1 MRVILLKDVKGTGKK
16 DDIVNVSDGF
26 AKNYLI
32 PNKLATM
39 LNASNLNE
47 NKQLKASQNY
57 HKQLEIDAAKKL
69 KEELEKITLTLTIK
83 IGENGRAFGSITSKE
98 VSEGLKGIGLEV
110 DKKKIVMESI
120 KSAGNYTVEAKLYAG
135 ISAKFKLN
143 VESGRVWVGGSLY

>member
-1 MRVILLKDVKGTGKK
+1 MRVILLKDIKGTGKK
-16 DDIVNVSDGF
+16 DDIVNVSDGY

-39 LNASNLNE
+39 LNATNLNE

-69 KEELEKITLTLTIK
+69 KEELEKVTLELVIK

-135 ISAKFKLN
+135 ISAKFKLD
-143 VESGRVWVGGSLY
+143 VKSGKV